1 MFGPI
6 YIHSSNDEYVKSIY
20 GDTIEEITDLSLKNY
35 FEQNNCKIVDEEMNE
50 INKIKSEDPFYIKI
64 EGPRNYFVQAT
75 ISTNLKKLYTK
86 LYTSDNSKKQYIILD
101 SRDLVVKSIKSIIGI
116 DVEYSDV
123 YINFLNADN
132 EEIKNISYYIY
143 DENGEIVQNIDGFSK
158 NGSSISLPAGKY
170 YVQQY
175 DAPSGYIINQTKY
188 ELNIT
193 GEEEKIELNITNDS
207 IYSLTKNY

>member
-143 DENGEIVQNIDGFSK
+143 DENGEIVQNID
-158 NGSSISLPAGKY
+158 
-170 YVQQY
+170 
-175 DAPSGYIINQTKY
+175 APSGYIINQTKY

-193 GEEEKIELNITNDS
+193 GEEEEIELNITNDS

>member
-35 FEQNNCKIVDEEMNE
+35 FEQNNCKIVDEEINE
-50 INKIKSEDPFYIKI
+50 NNKIKSEEPFYIKI
-64 EGPRNYFVQAT
+64 EWPRNYFVQAT

-193 GEEEKIELNITNDS
+193 GEEEEIELNITNDS